1 MLKKS
6 LIALVLVALCS
17 APSLAH
23 VTWGYGV
30 TTTITWEWDSK
41 PGPTIDVCMVIVMW
55 AKLYVDGCLT
65 LHQVSEPSGGF
76 DGALFRGCKTVEL
89 CVNFRGIKVKVQYIP
104 IKEIAKNT
112 GDKGNKG
119 NTYRISIDEPG
130 TPSYGDWKH
139 SPTDEI
145 EVTTLHTT
153 SIGNKVLEI
162 CLEAK
167 DVDPQFLEYSMGS
180 KVKVGEITTLLTPTL
195 TPPGIG
201 QTEWSEY
208 FGPTAP

>member
-41 PGPTIDVCMVIVMW
+41 PGPTIDVCMIIVMW

-65 LHQVSEPSGGF
+65 LHQVDDSG
-76 DGALFRGCKTVEL
+76 DYLALFRGCKTVEL
-89 CVNFRGIKVKVQYIP
+89 CVNFKGIKVKVQYIP
-104 IKEIAKNT
+104 IIEVTKNT
-112 GDKGNKG
+112 GNKGNKG
-119 NTYRISIDEPG
+119 ENYRISIDEPG
-130 TPSYGDWKH
+130 NPSYSGWKQ
-139 SPTDEI
+139 SPTDEFH
-145 EVTTLHTT
+145 VTTLHTT
-153 SIGNKVLEI
+153 TIGNKILEI
-162 CLEAK
+162 CLEAR
-167 DVDPQFLEYSMGS
+167 DVDPQYLEYSMGS
-180 KVKVGEITTLLTPTL
+180 KVKIGEITTLLTPTL
-195 TPPGIG
+195 APPGVG

-208 FGPTAP
+208 FGPVIP